1 MKQNAAVAAIEYAL
15 TQGLEGLT
23 FLRLWHQGDFDVIRR
38 EWPDAP
44 EQVFIGADPLHPASV
59 EVDES
64 LVASAQA
71 ADDAADEAA
80 DNASATTSG
89 APTAGPRDWTQGKVV
104 RDTGSGMTCDI
115 RHEDGRVMALCWG
128 LSTSKAAKF
137 NSQRYRAD
145 CDAVAN
151 RFVACWNL
159 CAGLSNEELAQAQKL
174 GPIRTIYAKNRALA
188 QRDLLHAAVLKSQA
202 ALAYYA
208 NNLESN
214 YPTGVD
220 CNDPVVQ
227 AADAAIDEALAALK
241 LAGASA

>member
-1 MKQNAAVAAIEYAL
+1 MEES
-15 TQGLEGLT
+15 LE
-23 FLRLWHQGDFDVIRR
+23 
-38 EWPDAP
+38 
-44 EQVFIGADPLHPASV
+44 
-59 EVDES
+59 ES
-64 LVASAQA
+64 LVGSAQA
-71 ADDAADEAA
+71 ADEAVDNAAD
-80 DNASATTSG
+80 TTSG
-89 APTAGPRDWTQGKVV
+89 APTGGPKDWTQGKVV

-174 GPIRTIYAKNRALA
+174 GPIRTIYAKNRALS
-188 QRDLLHAAVLKSQA
+188 QRDLLHTAVLKAQA
-202 ALAYYA
+202 ALSYYA

-227 AADAAIDEALAALK
+227 AADAAIDQALAALN
-241 LAGASA
+241 LAEASA